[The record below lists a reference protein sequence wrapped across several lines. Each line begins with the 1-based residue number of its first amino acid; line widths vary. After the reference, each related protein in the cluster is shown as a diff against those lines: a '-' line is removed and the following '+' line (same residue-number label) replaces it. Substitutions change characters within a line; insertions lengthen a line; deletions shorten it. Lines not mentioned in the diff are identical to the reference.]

1 MSLTFVTRKLKT
13 SKLEEEAEEEE
24 EEDVEQPEQRDSDC
38 VSFLKKILFWVLFFG
53 FYYNFLNIL
62 LVYFCDMSNTL

>member
-38 VSFLKKILFWVLFFG
+38 VSFLKKINYFG
-53 FYYNFLNIL
+53 FYFLGFTTIFSI
-62 LVYFCDMSNTL
+62 YF